1 MESPVITLL
10 KKILFQFDPETAHN
24 LVKQLSKTLPL
35 GPLKIWTQV
44 HHECL
49 VAKIGSVQMPNPIGL
64 AAGFDKNAEMLN
76 LIHALGFGHAEIG
89 SVTAKAS
96 LGNPKPRIFRLLKD
110 ESLINWMGLPNEGAL
125 SIAKRLKKNPPPL
138 PIGINMA
145 KTPGHT
151 DAAIADYVTTY
162 TTLTMHGD
170 YVVFNLSCPN
180 TEDGKTFEDPV
191 FFSEL
196 ATEIKNVRQKLGV
209 KKPHLIKISPDLNES
224 STENLVMLAL
234 KNGMDGF
241 VVSNTTKKRSGLVTD
256 LTPELKSRGGLS
268 GRGLKSLADF
278 QLEKVRQF
286 AGPKPYLIGVG
297 GVLEFEDL
305 LKKLQLG
312 ANLVQVYT
320 GFVYRGPFFARDLNL
335 KILKL
340 CQKLGLKNYSE
351 LSKLSMRE
359 IKSAVDAP

>member
-1 MESPVITLL
+1 MIRLL

-35 GPLKIWTQV
+35 EPLKIWTQL

-49 VAKIGSVQMPNPIGL
+49 VAKMGSVQMLNPIGL
-64 AAGFDKNAEMLN
+64 AAGFDKNAEMLA

-89 SVTAKAS
+89 SVTAKAA

-110 ESLINWMGLPNEGAL
+110 ESLINWMGLPNEGASKIL
-125 SIAKRLKKNPPPL
+125 ERLKKNPSPL
-138 PIGINMA
+138 PIGINIA

-151 DAAIADYVTTY
+151 DSAVEDYVTTY
-162 TTLTMHGD
+162 TTLATQGD

-196 ATEIKNVRQKLGV
+196 ASEIKKARQKIGSQ
-209 KKPHLIKISPDLNES
+209 KPHLIKISPDLSGS
-224 STENLVMLAL
+224 STENLVALAL

-241 VVSNTTKKRSGLVTD
+241 VVGNTTKKRSGLVTD

-268 GRGLKSLADF
+268 GRRLKKLADF

-286 AGPKPYLIGVG
+286 AGPSTHLIGVG
-297 GVLEFEDL
+297 GIMEFEDL
-305 LKKLQLG
+305 LQKLHLG
-312 ANLVQVYT
+312 ADLVQVYT

-335 KILKL
+335 KLLSL
-340 CQKLGLKNYSE
+340 CQKLKLKHYSE